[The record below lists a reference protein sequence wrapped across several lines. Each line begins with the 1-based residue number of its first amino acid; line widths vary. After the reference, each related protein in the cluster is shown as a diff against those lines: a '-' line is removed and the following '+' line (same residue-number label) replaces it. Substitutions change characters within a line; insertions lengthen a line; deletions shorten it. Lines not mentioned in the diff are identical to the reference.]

1 MNEDQVKGTVKDIAG
16 KVQEGAGK
24 IVGSTEQQAKGLGK
38 QVEGTVQ
45 KEYGNAKETV
55 RDAADSTTTRTERDG
70 RA

>member
-1 MNEDQVKGTVKDIAG
+1 MNEDQVKGTAKDIAG

-24 IVGSTEQQAKGLGK
+24 VIGSTEQQAKGLAK

-55 RDAADSTTTRTERDG
+55 RDAADSAATDTNRNRG
-70 RA
+70 